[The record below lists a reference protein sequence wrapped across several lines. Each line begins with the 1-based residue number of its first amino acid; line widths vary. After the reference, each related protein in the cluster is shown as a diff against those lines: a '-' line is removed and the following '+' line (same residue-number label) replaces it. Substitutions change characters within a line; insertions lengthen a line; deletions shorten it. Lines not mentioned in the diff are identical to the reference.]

1 MTTNDDDLTIE
12 AILET
17 LEAAHAGEEPVV
29 VAGLR
34 ERKKHRA
41 RQRISN
47 VATALFLAE
56 GFDNVTVARIA
67 EASEVSEQT
76 VFNYFPT
83 KESMFFDRSES
94 NVEALADAVRHR
106 GSEPLGDVVVDTL
119 FGGIPLDR
127 WDGMDEAH
135 SLRLFRRFCE
145 VAESSPTLRAAP
157 YVELE
162 RFTATVGASLA
173 ERIGR
178 DAGDPEVELAAIV
191 IAGLA
196 RVWALATYTQV
207 QRVSSLA
214 ALERAV
220 RSDVTR
226 AAHLAA
232 PTLDAF
238 DNLDSRTLNG
248 AGGDTI
254 PVLPASDAAQLGRSP
269 SPASAA
275 DHVGEQ
281 PPG

>member
-1 MTTNDDDLTIE
+1 MTTNDNDLSVE
-12 AILET
+12 AILEA

-29 VAGLR
+29 VKGLR

-106 GSEPLGDVVVDTL
+106 GRESLGETVVNTL

-127 WDGMDEAH
+127 WDGIDEAH

-162 RFTATVGASLA
+162 SFTATVGASLA
-173 ERIGR
+173 
-178 DAGDPEVELAAIV
+178 
-191 IAGLA
+191 A

-220 RSDVTR
+220 RADVTR

-238 DNLDSRTLNG
+238 DNLD
-248 AGGDTI
+248 TI
-254 PVLPASDAAQLGRSP
+254 HVLSASDAAQVGRSP
-269 SPASAA
+269 SPASAV
-275 DHVGEQ
+275 DHAGEQ
-281 PPG
+281 P

>member
-1 MTTNDDDLTIE
+1 MTTNDDHDLSVG
-12 AILET
+12 AILAI
-17 LEAAHAGEEPVV
+17 LDAAHAGEEY
-29 VAGLR
+29 VAGEGLR

-67 EASEVSEQT
+67 EASEVSAQT

-83 KESMFFDRSES
+83 KESMFFDRTES
-94 NVEALADAVRHR
+94 NVEALAVAIRLR
-106 GSEPLGDVVVDTL
+106 GPERLSDVVVDAL
-119 FGGIPLDR
+119 FGGLPLDR
-127 WDGMDEAH
+127 WDGQDEAQ

-145 VAESSPTLRAAP
+145 VAESSQTLRDAP
-157 YVELE
+157 FIELE
-162 RFTATVGASLA
+162 RFTTTVGAALA

-191 IAGLA
+191 VAGLS
-196 RVWALATYTQV
+196 RVWALATYRQV
-207 QRVSSLA
+207 QKVSSLA

-220 RSDVTR
+220 RADVIR

-238 DNLDSRTLNG
+238 DNL
-248 AGGDTI
+248 
-254 PVLPASDAAQLGRSP
+254 AS
-269 SPASAA
+269 
-275 DHVGEQ
+275 
-281 PPG
+281 

>member
-1 MTTNDDDLTIE
+1 MTTNDGNDLSVE
-12 AILET
+12 AILKA
-17 LEAAHAGEEPVV
+17 LEAAHAADDS
-29 VAGLR
+29 VAVEGLR

-94 NVEALADAVRHR
+94 HAGALAEAVRHR
-106 GSEPLGDVVVDTL
+106 GTASLREVVVDTL
-119 FGGIPLDR
+119 FDRIPLDR
-127 WDGMDEAH
+127 WAGMDEAQ

-162 RFTATVGASLA
+162 HFTETVGAALA
-173 ERIGR
+173 ERIDR
-178 DAGDPEVELAAIV
+178 DPDDPEVEFTAIV
-191 IAGLA
+191 LAGLA

-207 QRVSSLA
+207 QRASSLA
-214 ALERAV
+214 ALEVAV
-220 RSDVTR
+220 RADVTR
-226 AAHLAA
+226 AAQLAA

-238 DNLDSRTLNG
+238 DKLD
-248 AGGDTI
+248 
-254 PVLPASDAAQLGRSP
+254 GRHP
-269 SPASAA
+269 
-275 DHVGEQ
+275 
-281 PPG
+281 

>member
-1 MTTNDDDLTIE
+1 MTTNDGDLSFE
-12 AILET
+12 AILEA
-17 LEAAHAGEEPVV
+17 LEAAHVDEKPLA

-47 VATALFLAE
+47 VATALFLAD

-67 EASEVSEQT
+67 EASELSEQT

-106 GSEPLGDVVVDTL
+106 GGESLVEVVVNTL

-127 WDGMDEAH
+127 WAGQDEAQ

-145 VAESSPTLRAAP
+145 VAESSQTLREAP
-157 YVELE
+157 YIELE

-173 ERIGR
+173 ERTGR
-178 DAGDPEVELAAIV
+178 DSADPEVELAAIV
-191 IAGLA
+191 IAGLS
-196 RVWALATYTQV
+196 RVWALATYAHV
-207 QRVSSLA
+207 QKVSSLA

-220 RSDVTR
+220 RDDVTR
-226 AAHLAA
+226 AAQLAT

-238 DNLDSRTLNG
+238 DNLDSGTGNG
-248 AGGDTI
+248 TGGDTI
-254 PVLPASDAAQLGRSP
+254 R
-269 SPASAA
+269 
-275 DHVGEQ
+275 
-281 PPG
+281 

>member
-1 MTTNDDDLTIE
+1 MGGSKNSKYMFGLYSVRMTTNDDNDLSVE
-12 AILET
+12 AILEA
-17 LEAAHAGEEPVV
+17 LEAAHAGEEPVAV
-29 VAGLR
+29 EGLR

-76 VFNYFPT
+76 VFNYFPHQGVDVLRSLRVQRRGACRRGPAPWA
-83 KESMFFDRSES
+83 ES
-94 NVEALADAVRHR
+94 
-106 GSEPLGDVVVDTL
+106 LGEVVVNTL

-127 WDGMDEAH
+127 WAGMDEAH

-157 YVELE
+157 YIEFE

-178 DAGDPEVELAAIV
+178 DSDDPEVELTAIV

-220 RSDVTR
+220 RADVIR

-238 DNLDSRTLNG
+238 DNLDSHL
-248 AGGDTI
+248 A
-254 PVLPASDAAQLGRSP
+254 
-269 SPASAA
+269 
-275 DHVGEQ
+275 
-281 PPG
+281 

>member
-1 MTTNDDDLTIE
+1 MTTNNNDLTFE
-12 AILET
+12 AILEV
-17 LEAAHAGEEPVV
+17 LEAAHASEEPAAVE
-29 VAGLR
+29 GLR

-41 RQRISN
+41 RQQISN

-106 GSEPLGDVVVDTL
+106 GREPLGDVVVNTL

-135 SLRLFRRFCE
+135 SLRLFRRFCD

-157 YVELE
+157 YIELE

-191 IAGLA
+191 IAGLS
-196 RVWALATYTQV
+196 RVWALATYRQV
-207 QRVSSLA
+207 QTVSSLA

-220 RSDVTR
+220 RADVIR
-226 AAHLAA
+226 AAHLAT

-238 DNLDSRTLNG
+238 DNLDSRTLTRT
-248 AGGDTI
+248 GGDTI
-254 PVLPASDAAQLGRSP
+254 
-269 SPASAA
+269 
-275 DHVGEQ
+275 H
-281 PPG
+281 

>member
-1 MTTNDDDLTIE
+1 MTTNDDLSFR
-12 AILET
+12 AILEA
-17 LEAAHAGEEPVV
+17 LEAAHAGEEPGLA
-29 VAGLR
+29 AGLR

-56 GFDNVTVARIA
+56 GFDTVTVARIA

-94 NVEALADAVRHR
+94 SVEALADAVRRR
-106 GSEPLGDVVVDTL
+106 GSESLADVVVNTL

-127 WDGMDEAH
+127 WDGMDETN

-145 VAESSPTLRAAP
+145 VAESSQALREAP
-157 YVELE
+157 YIELE
-162 RFTATVGASLA
+162 RFIATIGASLG

-178 DAGDPEVELAAIV
+178 DAGNPEVEFAAIV
-191 IAGLA
+191 IAGLS
-196 RVWALATYTQV
+196 RVWALATYAHV
-207 QRVSSLA
+207 QEVTSLA

-220 RSDVTR
+220 RADVIR
-226 AAHLAA
+226 AARLAA

-238 DNLDSRTLNG
+238 DKLDSRTLSESSMR
-248 AGGDTI
+248 D
-254 PVLPASDAAQLGRSP
+254 
-269 SPASAA
+269 SPA
-275 DHVGEQ
+275 
-281 PPG
+281 

>member
-1 MTTNDDDLTIE
+1 MTTNDDQDLSVG
-12 AILET
+12 AILAI
-17 LEAAHAGEEPVV
+17 LDAAHAGEESVV
-29 VAGLR
+29 GKGLR

-94 NVEALADAVRHR
+94 NVEALADAIRHR
-106 GSEPLGDVVVDTL
+106 GPEPLSDVIVDTL

-127 WDGMDEAH
+127 WDGQDEAH

-145 VAESSPTLRAAP
+145 VAESSQTLREAP
-157 YVELE
+157 YIELE

-191 IAGLA
+191 IAGLS
-196 RVWALATYTQV
+196 RVWTLATYRQV

-220 RSDVTR
+220 RADVIR

-238 DNLDSRTLNG
+238 DNLNSGTL
-248 AGGDTI
+248 T
-254 PVLPASDAAQLGRSP
+254 ST
-269 SPASAA
+269 
-275 DHVGEQ
+275 GEQ
-281 PPG
+281 PSGNPT

>member
-1 MTTNDDDLTIE
+1 MTTKDDDLTFE
-12 AILET
+12 AILEA
-17 LEAAHAGEEPVV
+17 LEAAHAVEEPGLVE
-29 VAGLR
+29 GLR
-34 ERKKHRA
+34 ERKKRRA

-67 EASEVSEQT
+67 ALSEVSEQT

-106 GSEPLGDVVVDTL
+106 GPEPLSDVVVNTL

-127 WDGMDEAH
+127 WAGRDEAQ

-145 VAESSPTLRAAP
+145 VAESSQTLREAP
-157 YVELE
+157 YIELGS
-162 RFTATVGASLA
+162 FTATVGASLA

-178 DAGDPEVELAAIV
+178 DAGDPEVELVAIV
-191 IAGLA
+191 IAGLS
-196 RVWALATYTQV
+196 RVWALATYRHV
-207 QRVSSLA
+207 QKVSSLA

-220 RSDVTR
+220 RADVGR

-238 DNLDSRTLNG
+238 DKLDGR
-248 AGGDTI
+248 
-254 PVLPASDAAQLGRSP
+254 PLPGSAPQPRRSQ

-275 DHVGEQ
+275 DHV
-281 PPG
+281 

>member
-1 MTTNDDDLTIE
+1 MTTNDDDLSFE
-12 AILET
+12 AILEV

-29 VAGLR
+29 AGGLR

-41 RQRISN
+41 RQGISN

-94 NVEALADAVRHR
+94 SVEALADAVRFR
-106 GSEPLGDVVVDTL
+106 RSESLAEVVVNAL

-145 VAESSPTLRAAP
+145 VAESSQALREAP
-157 YVELE
+157 YIELE
-162 RFTATVGASLA
+162 GFTATVGASLA

-178 DAGDPEVELAAIV
+178 DAGDPEVALAAIV
-191 IAGLA
+191 IAGLS
-196 RVWALATYTQV
+196 RVWALATYAHV
-207 QRVSSLA
+207 QKVTSLA

-220 RSDVTR
+220 RDDVIR

-238 DNLDSRTLNG
+238 DNLDSRTLS
-248 AGGDTI
+248 AGSLRDNPT
-254 PVLPASDAAQLGRSP
+254 
-269 SPASAA
+269 
-275 DHVGEQ
+275 
-281 PPG
+281 

>member
-1 MTTNDDDLTIE
+1 MTTNDDHDLNVE
-12 AILET
+12 AILEV

-29 VAGLR
+29 AAGLR

-56 GFDNVTVARIA
+56 GFDDVTVARIA
-67 EASEVSEQT
+67 ALSEVSEQT

-94 NVEALADAVRHR
+94 NVQALADAVRHR
-106 GSEPLGDVVVDTL
+106 GREALSDVVMDAL
-119 FGGIPLDR
+119 FGGLPLDR
-127 WDGMDEAH
+127 WAGQNEVQ

-145 VAESSPTLRAAP
+145 VAESSQTLREAP
-157 YVELE
+157 YIELE
-162 RFTATVGASLA
+162 GFTATVGTSLA

-191 IAGLA
+191 IAGLS
-196 RVWALATYTQV
+196 RVWALATYRHV

-220 RSDVTR
+220 RADVTR
-226 AAHLAA
+226 AAQLAA

-238 DNLDSRTLNG
+238 DKLDSRPQPGTV
-248 AGGDTI
+248 
-254 PVLPASDAAQLGRSP
+254 PQPRRSQ
-269 SPASAA
+269 SRASAA
-275 DHVGEQ
+275 DHV
-281 PPG
+281 

>member
-1 MTTNDDDLTIE
+1 MTRNDDDDLSVE
-12 AILET
+12 AILEA
-17 LEAAHAGEEPVV
+17 LEAAHAGEEPAA

-34 ERKKHRA
+34 ERKKYRA

-56 GFDNVTVARIA
+56 GFENVTVARIA

-83 KESMFFDRSES
+83 KESMFFDRSDS
-94 NVEALADAVRHR
+94 NVEALAEAVRQR
-106 GSEPLGDVVVDTL
+106 GPVPLGEVVVNTL
-119 FGGIPLDR
+119 IGGIPLDR
-127 WDGMDEAH
+127 WVGMDEAN

-162 RFTATVGASLA
+162 HFTATVGASLA

-178 DAGDPEVELAAIV
+178 DAGDAEVELAAIV
-191 IAGLA
+191 VAGLS

-207 QRVSSLA
+207 QKVSSLA
-214 ALERAV
+214 ELELAV
-220 RSDVTR
+220 RADVIR
-226 AAHLAA
+226 AAQLAA

-238 DNLDSRTLNG
+238 DELDSRTSSG
-248 AGGDTI
+248 SVRGT
-254 PVLPASDAAQLGRSP
+254 
-269 SPASAA
+269 
-275 DHVGEQ
+275 
-281 PPG
+281 

>member
-1 MTTNDDDLTIE
+1 MVDTRLGLYSERMTTNEDDLSFE
-12 AILET
+12 AILEAM
-17 LEAAHAGEEPVV
+17 EAAHAGEEPVV
-29 VAGLR
+29 GAGLR

-106 GSEPLGDVVVDTL
+106 GAEPLSDVVVNTL
-119 FGGIPLDR
+119 FDGIPLDR

-157 YVELE
+157 YIELE
-162 RFTATVGASLA
+162 HFTARVGASLA

-178 DAGDPEVELAAIV
+178 DSDDPEVALAAIV

-196 RVWALATYTQV
+196 RVWALATYTHV
-207 QRVSSLA
+207 QKVSSLA
-214 ALERAV
+214 ALEPVVRA
-220 RSDVTR
+220 DVTR
-226 AAHLAA
+226 AARLAA

-238 DNLDSRTLNG
+238 DDLGGRTKE
-248 AGGDTI
+248 A
-254 PVLPASDAAQLGRSP
+254 
-269 SPASAA
+269 
-275 DHVGEQ
+275 
-281 PPG
+281 

>member
-1 MTTNDDDLTIE
+1 MTNDEALNVE
-12 AILET
+12 AILEA

-67 EASEVSEQT
+67 ATSELSEQT

-94 NVEALADAVRHR
+94 SVEALADAVRHR
-106 GSEPLGDVVVDTL
+106 GRESLAEVVVNTL

-127 WDGMDEAH
+127 WDGQDEAH

-145 VAESSPTLRAAP
+145 VAQSSQTLREAP
-157 YVELE
+157 YIELE
-162 RFTATVGASLA
+162 RFTTTVGASLA

-178 DAGDPEVELAAIV
+178 DHDDPEVELAAIV
-191 IAGLA
+191 IAGLT
-196 RVWALATYTQV
+196 RVWALATYTHV
-207 QRVSSLA
+207 QKVSSLA

-220 RSDVTR
+220 RADVVR
-226 AAHLAA
+226 AAQLAA

-238 DNLDSRTLNG
+238 DNLGSRALNG
-248 AGGDTI
+248 TGGDTV
-254 PVLPASDAAQLGRSP
+254 PVLPTRHAARPGRSP

-275 DHVGEQ
+275 DRVGEQ

>member
-1 MTTNDDDLTIE
+1 MTPNEDTDLSVE

-29 VAGLR
+29 EGLR
-34 ERKKHRA
+34 DRKKRRL

-56 GFDNVTVARIA
+56 GFDAVSVARIA
-67 EASEVSEQT
+67 AACEVSEQT

-94 NVEALADAVRHR
+94 NVEALAQAVRHR
-106 GSEPLGDVVVDTL
+106 GRESLGEVVVNTL

-157 YVELE
+157 YLEFE

-173 ERIGR
+173 ERTGR
-178 DAGDPEVELAAIV
+178 DSDDPEVELTAIV

-220 RSDVTR
+220 RADVTR
-226 AAHLAA
+226 AAQLAA

-238 DNLDSRTLNG
+238 DNIASR
-248 AGGDTI
+248 
-254 PVLPASDAAQLGRSP
+254 P
-269 SPASAA
+269 
-275 DHVGEQ
+275 
-281 PPG
+281 

>member
-1 MTTNDDDLTIE
+1 MTTNDDDLSVE

-17 LEAAHAGEEPVV
+17 LEAAHAGEEPAAVQ
-29 VAGLR
+29 GLR

-47 VATALFLAE
+47 VATALFLSE
-56 GFDNVTVARIA
+56 GFDKVTVARIA
-67 EASEVSEQT
+67 ALSEVSEQT

-83 KESMFFDRSES
+83 KESMFFDRSDS
-94 NVEALADAVRHR
+94 NIEALADAVRHR
-106 GSEPLGDVVVDTL
+106 GPKPLGDVVLDTL

-127 WDGMDEAH
+127 WAGQDEAH

-162 RFTATVGASLA
+162 HFTETVGAALA
-173 ERIGR
+173 ERIDR
-178 DAGDPEVELAAIV
+178 DPDDPEVEFTAIV
-191 IAGLA
+191 LAGLA

-220 RSDVTR
+220 RADVTR
-226 AAHLAA
+226 AAQLAA

-238 DNLDSRTLNG
+238 DKLD
-248 AGGDTI
+248 
-254 PVLPASDAAQLGRSP
+254 GRHP
-269 SPASAA
+269 
-275 DHVGEQ
+275 
-281 PPG
+281 

>member
-1 MTTNDDDLTIE
+1 MTTNDDDLSVE
-12 AILET
+12 AILEA
-17 LEAAHAGEEPVV
+17 LEAAHAGEEPAV

-34 ERKKHRA
+34 ERKKLRA

-106 GSEPLGDVVVDTL
+106 GREPLGDVVVKAL
-119 FGGIPLDR
+119 FDGIPLDR
-127 WDGMDEAH
+127 WAGMDEAH

-145 VAESSPTLRAAP
+145 VAESSQTLREAP
-157 YVELE
+157 YIELE

-178 DAGDPEVELAAIV
+178 DSDDPEVELTAIV

-196 RVWALATYTQV
+196 RVWALATYAQV
-207 QRVSSLA
+207 RRVSSLA

-220 RSDVTR
+220 RADVIR

-238 DNLDSRTLNG
+238 DDLDSRTLNG
-248 AGGDTI
+248 IGGDT
-254 PVLPASDAAQLGRSP
+254 A
-269 SPASAA
+269 
-275 DHVGEQ
+275 HGEATDTRL
-281 PPG
+281 

>member
-1 MTTNDDDLTIE
+1 MTTNDDDLTFE
-12 AILET
+12 AILQA

-94 NVEALADAVRHR
+94 NVEALADAVRRR
-106 GSEPLGDVVVDTL
+106 GSESLGEVVAGTL

-127 WDGMDEAH
+127 WDGQDEAQ

-145 VAESSPTLRAAP
+145 VAESSQTLREAP
-157 YVELE
+157 YVDFE

-178 DAGDPEVELAAIV
+178 DPADPEVELAAIV
-191 IAGLA
+191 IAGLS
-196 RVWALATYTQV
+196 RVWALATYKQV
-207 QRVSSLA
+207 QKVSSLA

-220 RSDVTR
+220 RADVIR
-226 AAHLAA
+226 AAHLAS

-238 DNLDSRTLNG
+238 DNLDSR
-248 AGGDTI
+248 A
-254 PVLPASDAAQLGRSP
+254 
-269 SPASAA
+269 
-275 DHVGEQ
+275 
-281 PPG
+281 